1 MYSDKNRNTH
11 LVICL
16 FFCRLC
22 VAYKDAFGLFDKDG
36 DGVISTWELKSVL
49 RALGQNPSKEELAE
63 MIQEADLD
71 GELDQ

>member
-1 MYSDKNRNTH
+1 VWDT
-11 LVICL
+11 CL
-16 FFCRLC
+16 RHEYALINQAISWDC
-22 VAYKDAFGLFDKDG
+22 KDG

-49 RALGQNPSKEELAE
+49 RALGQNPTKEELAE

>member
-1 MYSDKNRNTH
+1 MITH
-11 LVICL
+11 LVTC
-16 FFCRLC
+16 FFPVVY

-49 RALGQNPSKEELAE
+49 RALGQNPTKEELVD

-71 GELDQ
+71 GEFNQYHI